1 MAVFLSKNPPIL
13 IENVCSDGQAEGKI
27 TIFLRKSMQINSLQI
42 SENSINESFE
52 TTNNLFDS
60 FRIFSSEIFVQVSE
74 LIGEIT
80 QNFLK

>member
-1 MAVFLSKNPPIL
+1 M
-13 IENVCSDGQAEGKI
+13 E
-27 TIFLRKSMQINSLQI
+27 INHLQI
-42 SENSINESFE
+42 DENAINESFE

-60 FRIFSSEIFVQVSE
+60 FRIFSSEIFIQVSE